1 MTAWFP
7 IAAGV
12 SGAAGLLS
20 WGAVHPASHLFGPTI
35 TRTKATDCIALTFD
49 DGPNPAVTPRLLDLL
64 EREHARATFFVI
76 GRWVRACPG
85 IVGEIAARG
94 HGLANHTDTHANL
107 TFLSTRRIA
116 RELLACQDAIDG
128 AAGRR
133 PQLMRP
139 PFGYRGPQLRTAL
152 ARSGLS
158 YVVTWSVMGRDWTAR
173 GTRDLRNVL
182 HRVTGGDIV
191 VLHDGYHG
199 SLGVDRTRT
208 LDALAYWLPRWRD
221 RGLRCVTLDAS
232 CCVAGAEY
240 ELLAI
245 EHQQNSQQDHQ

>member
-1 MTAWFP
+1 MTGWIP
-7 IAAGV
+7 IAASV

-35 TRTKATDCIALTFD
+35 TRIPSLDRIALTFD

-64 EREHARATFFVI
+64 ERENAKATFFVI

-85 IVGEIAARG
+85 IVAEIAARG

-107 TFLSTRRIA
+107 TFLPPRTIA
-116 RELLACQDAIDG
+116 RELMACQNAIDG

-133 PQLMRP
+133 PRLMRP
-139 PFGYRGPQLRTAL
+139 PFGFRGPQLRPAL
-152 ARSGLS
+152 VRSGLS
-158 YVVTWSVMGRDWTAR
+158 DVVTWSMMGRDWSAR
-173 GTRDLRNVL
+173 GTRDLRHAL
-182 HRVTGGDIV
+182 HRVRAGDIV

-199 SLGVDRTRT
+199 RLNVDRTPT

-221 RGLRCVTLDAS
+221 RGLRSVTLD
-232 CCVAGAEY
+232 
-240 ELLAI
+240 
-245 EHQQNSQQDHQ
+245 